1 MTFPSIENIW
11 TGAKYFFLLP
21 LFSLFPFSLA
31 YRFSCFLSRVEY
43 RYHSARRELIKREMG
58 RLLQGEFSSKEAMDL
73 ALRRYFEV
81 IFCDDVDAFIYL
93 FGFSKRFLKKVKIEG
108 EEHLHEAL
116 KAKGGI
122 LLSAHYG
129 GGFWA
134 LPFLK
139 QRGFKVHFFSADVK
153 KEDYPFKKALY
164 FYHRLRNG
172 VVERASGSRVLF
184 KNEGRKGI
192 IRMLEKGEWVIILF
206 DVPPFLVKERK
217 EISFLG
223 RKMWLPTGIL
233 SVAKEMNAPILPFF
247 SFLDDGKHRRI
258 CFERPIYVKNEG
270 EGMEACARLI
280 EKRIIERPDHWHF
293 WPIVGHFFAD

>member
-11 TGAKYFFLLP
+11 TGVKYFFLLP
-21 LFSLFPFSLA
+21 LFSLLPFSLP
-31 YRFSCFLSRVEY
+31 YRFSCSLSRVEY
-43 RYHSARRELIKREMG
+43 RYHSARGERIKKEMA
-58 RLLQGEFSSKEAMDL
+58 RLLPGEFNSIKAIDL

-108 EEHLHEAL
+108 GEHLHESL
-116 KAKGGI
+116 REKGGI

-139 QRGFKVHFFSADVK
+139 QRGFRVHFFSADVK
-153 KEDYPFKKALY
+153 REDYPSKKPLY
-164 FYHRLRNG
+164 FYHRLRNYL
-172 VVERASGSRVLF
+172 VEKASGSRVLF

-192 IRMLEKGEWVIILF
+192 IRALEKGGWVMILF

-217 EISFLG
+217 EVSFLG
-223 RKMWLPTGIL
+223 RRTWLPTGIL
-233 SVAKEMNAPILPFF
+233 SVAKKMNVPILPFF
-247 SFLDDGKHRRI
+247 SFLDDGRHRRI
-258 CFERPIYVKNEG
+258 CFERPIYVKKEE

-293 WPIVGHFFAD
+293 WPIAGHFFTD